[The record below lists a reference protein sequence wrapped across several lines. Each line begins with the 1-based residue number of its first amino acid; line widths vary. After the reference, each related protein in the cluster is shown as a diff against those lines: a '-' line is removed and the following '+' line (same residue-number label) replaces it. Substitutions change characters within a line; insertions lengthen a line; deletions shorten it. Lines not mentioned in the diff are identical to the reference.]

1 MEKMSF
7 ELLSS
12 FLLSQ
17 ITNLVLFEQE
27 PRLEYIFDQL
37 DEYQIPL
44 EHWQALTIPQAK
56 CLGFRKWDVDSN
68 LMLIPG
74 YLYSFIPAGLAL
86 YSISGEETEYLDYTE
101 LDSDCRFGC
110 LAYGIHM
117 QEHN

>member
-27 PRLEYIFDQL
+27 PHLEYIFDQL

-56 CLGFRKWDVDSN
+56 CLGFKKWDVNSN

-74 YLYSFIPAGLAL
+74 YLHQFIPQELEL
-86 YSISGEETEYLDYTE
+86 YSITGKKVQLSETDTE
-101 LDSDCRFGC
+101 CRFGC
-110 LAYGIHM
+110 LAYGIYM
-117 QEHN
+117 EQE